1 MKKIYINL
9 TNHCNLSCWFCCM
22 SSGPDKTR
30 YIEISKFLEILEK
43 EKPDITQLEGGEPL
57 CHPDFLLIL
66 GLAVRYSKKEVVI
79 DTNGILL
86 EKFIDSI
93 VKISEIYQRRI
104 TIKPSFNEILEGR
117 LDDLKLL
124 LSSLDFLEHI
134 RYEVNVR
141 GKNKEELEKY
151 RKELGWLGEKANYH
165 LFNSYGRLSGKSEYP
180 ELQIKDVWTEWGV
193 YSSGGEYFGKDLI
206 KRAIDEK

>member
-1 MKKIYINL
+1 MKKVYINL

-22 SSGPDKTR
+22 SSGPEKNR
-30 YIEISKFLEILEK
+30 YIEIPKFLEILKK

-66 GLAVRYSKKEVVI
+66 ALAARYSKEEVVI

-86 EKFIDSI
+86 EESIDSI
-93 VKISEIYQRRI
+93 VKISEIYKKKI
-104 TIKPSFNEILEGR
+104 TIKPSFNEILEDR
-117 LDDLKLL
+117 LEELKLL
-124 LSSLDFLEHI
+124 LSSLDFL
-134 RYEVNVR
+134 RYVGYEVNVR
-141 GKNKEELEKY
+141 GRNDEELEKY

-180 ELQIKDVWTEWGV
+180 KLKINNTWPEWGI

-206 KRAIDEK
+206 GRSNDEK